1 MDIDAALMTGKGT
14 GAISTIQ
21 IVGKGAR
28 SLLRK
33 LFKPVGT
40 RPAKFTMGEIL
51 LGTICDGAEVIDQ
64 VTLGC
69 EGPDNF
75 AIHCH
80 GNPLIVEM
88 IMELLRKHG
97 ASLVTVEQLLAR
109 TLAVQE
115 SSNTI
120 AIEARLAQ
128 ANTKTIEGARIVAN
142 QVDAGLAGAA
152 QDRLDGMD
160 GMSLDEIKAEAVR
173 ILRNSKPARL
183 IMYGCTAVMTGP
195 PNSGKS
201 TLLNYL
207 AGRQKAIVTDI
218 KGTTRDWVE
227 AEFRIGPLSVTLID
241 TAGLD
246 AELSDSQPQ
255 DSRLGLAPPAD
266 DGGASPTLHDPEL
279 EPASSGSRP
288 GIDQAVRQKT
298 TEILEQADLVLL
310 VLDGSR
316 PAHHL
321 DEELLGRISNK
332 RVITILNKSDLPTQ
346 FDPGRLPEFLSEPVR
361 ISARDGAGIEELAQS
376 MRRISGVDG
385 FDLHQPVCF
394 TGRQEDLLRQLTTV
408 GSGQRAGEII
418 RELLSGQLVV

>member
-21 IVGKGAR
+21 IFGDGAR
-28 SLLRK
+28 PLLRK
-33 LFKPVGT
+33 LFRPVGT

-51 LGTICDGAEVIDQ
+51 LGTICDGSEVIDQ

-97 ASLVTVEQLLAR
+97 ANLVTAEQLLAK
-109 TLAVQE
+109 TLATQE

-128 ANTKTIEGARIVAN
+128 ANTKTIEGAKIVAN
-142 QVDAGLAGAA
+142 QVDSGLAETA
-152 QDRLDGMD
+152 QDWLDGID
-160 GMSLDEIKAEAVR
+160 RMSLDEIQAEAVR
-173 ILRNSKPARL
+173 ILHNSQPARL
-183 IMYGCTAVMTGP
+183 IMYGCTAVLTGP

-227 AEFRIGPLSVTLID
+227 AECRIGALSVKLID

-246 AELSDSQPQ
+246 PELS
-255 DSRLGLAPPAD
+255 GL
-266 DGGASPTLHDPEL
+266 E
-279 EPASSGSRP
+279 P
-288 GIDQAVRQKT
+288 GIDKVARGKT
-298 TEILEQADLVLL
+298 TELLEQANLILL

-316 PAHHL
+316 SAHDL
-321 DEELLGRISNK
+321 DEELLDRVSRK
-332 RVITILNKSDLPTQ
+332 RVITVLNKSDLPAQ
-346 FDPGRLPEFLSEPVR
+346 FDTGRLPKFLPDPIQ
-361 ISARDGAGIEELAQS
+361 ISAKQGAGIKCLQETI
-376 MRRISGVDG
+376 RRTLHVS
-385 FDLHQPVCF
+385 DLNFQQPLCF
-394 TGRQEDLLRQLTTV
+394 TDRQANLLKRLTTAK
-408 GSGQRAGEII
+408 SNKQASSII
-418 RELLSGQLVV
+418 TELLKDRLCV